1 VLERLVVDRLVL
13 ERLVLERMR
22 WAALVAAAM
31 VLTGCGGDSDPAE
44 GPTNNASCSA
54 ASDSYQ
60 PFDAANYANQIARV
74 DAYNAIKKTRKS
86 GSFSAADFGDLNAV
100 DGANKTPSDNT
111 LAALYVE
118 TASLAEKVAGRKD
131 DHAYAV
137 SYNAGSAGAYLDE
150 LIRSAITQGAAADA
164 VTRNAVG
171 SIDWHGQRIDKGLQ
185 HFFYLSVFHEMLLG
199 ARKNW
204 DEAFG
209 YYGRD
214 ADGDPSGGISAT
226 VASRDDN
233 CGLGIDDII
242 FAKLI
247 EAKCELDK
255 ALTAAGTDSVDP
267 TTVPALDKLIKQI
280 DLQLLTVFALSA
292 AREFRDLPTSDKPS
306 IKLIEGRVFF
316 GILEP
321 FMIENNSADAAFVRA
336 EVDKDVPSE
345 VDTAAIVTKITAAF
359 GLEQTFA
366 DCN

>member
-1 VLERLVVDRLVL
+1 MRNLVLERLVVDRLVL

-54 ASDSYQ
+54 ASDSCQ

-185 HFFYLSVFHEMLLG
+185 HFFYLSVFHEMMKSQADAAAAPDVEAG
-199 ARKNW
+199 W
-204 DEAFG
+204 DEGFG
-209 YYGRD
+209 YFGVSNDGADQEGIAATLGKRDIEFGVTLVSDVFNGLVDGRCLV
-214 ADGDPSGGISAT
+214 ADVDYA
-226 VASRDDN
+226 
-233 CGLGIDDII
+233 GLVPIIDDVDISMLRGFALSVVHEMDEYSDDPLIKGWEGLLYWRII
-242 FAKLI
+242 APYI
-247 EAKCELDK
+247 AD
-255 ALTAAGTDSVDP
+255 VDP
-267 TTVPALDKLIKQI
+267 TSFAAGEAE
-280 DLQLLTVFALSA
+280 FAL
-292 AREFRDLPTSDKPS
+292 
-306 IKLIEGRVFF
+306 GV
-316 GILEP
+316 
-321 FMIENNSADAAFVRA
+321 ENIDTDVVRA
-336 EVDKDVPSE
+336 
-345 VDTAAIVTKITAAF
+345 AVTDAF
-359 GLEQTFA
+359 GFDL
-366 DCN
+366 